1 LARIRKAARELLT
14 LAENDPRRQFEGE
27 ALINRMVRIGV
38 LSEETKKLDYVLG
51 LTLNAFFDRRLQ
63 TIVFSS
69 KNANSIHEARCVIF
83 QRKIAITK
91 GLRRQIVSIPSYIVR
106 KENESLISKIE
117 SSKENSRTRK
127 RTAKKN
133 EEKKNKGGEEES

>member
-1 LARIRKAARELLT
+1 
-14 LAENDPRRQFEGE
+14 
-27 ALINRMVRIGV
+27 MVRIGV
-38 LSEETKKLDYVLG
+38 LSEEQKKLDYVLG

-91 GLRRQIVSIPSYIVR
+91 GLRRQIVNIPSFIVR
-106 KENESLISKIE
+106 KDNESLISKIDITR
-117 SSKENSRTRK
+117 ENSRTKK

-133 EEKKNKGGEEES
+133 EEKKNAGAGAEDDA